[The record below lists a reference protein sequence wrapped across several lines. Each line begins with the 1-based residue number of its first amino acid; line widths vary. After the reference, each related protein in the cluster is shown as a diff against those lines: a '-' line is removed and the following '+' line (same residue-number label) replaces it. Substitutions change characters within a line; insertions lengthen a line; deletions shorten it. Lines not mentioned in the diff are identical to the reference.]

1 MTIYGIRSM
10 RIKQRVARN
19 EFLPPALLLLPSS
32 PRHNAARAA
41 YAVFPHTMVC
51 GALPGKREAS
61 HAPACTY
68 QAVFCYILVSLY
80 FVGDTPVD
88 ALKHL
93 LKYFG
98 SANPQA

>member
-1 MTIYGIRSM
+1 MNSCHPLCFCYRPPHAIMLSEQHMPFFLTLWFAEHC
-10 RIKQRVARN
+10 QAR
-19 EFLPPALLLLPSS
+19 EKPPP
-32 PRHNAARAA
+32 
-41 YAVFPHTMVC
+41 
-51 GALPGKREAS
+51 
-61 HAPACTY
+61 APACTY